1 MIVNPIKRRPTRKI
15 RVGSVYVGGDAPI
28 SIQSMTNTETC
39 DVDATVAQIQRCA
52 DIGADIMRVSVP
64 SMEAAEA
71 FGEIRKR
78 VTVPLVA
85 DIHFDYKIALR
96 VADLG
101 ADCLRINPGNIG
113 SEAKIREVVAAARH
127 NDISMRIG
135 VNAGS
140 LEKDIQK
147 KYGEPT
153 GQALLESALRHI
165 DILDR
170 LDFQEFKIS
179 VKASNVFLTMDAYR
193 LLSAQIDNPL
203 HLGVTEA
210 GIYRTGSVK
219 TAIALGGLLMEGIGD
234 TMRIS
239 LAAEPEEEVKIG
251 FDILKSLSLRSNGIN
266 FIACPSCSRQ
276 EFNVIKVMQSLEERL
291 EDIRTP
297 MDVSVI
303 GCKVNGPGEAKEADI
318 GVVGA
323 SPRSLV
329 YRNGEKSHLVDTNQL
344 VDEIETMVRQRVK
357 ALEEAKSKEIIRS
370 KSCVQLSQLKVLMT
384 LYQRKQ
390 LRGDVL
396 SNI

>member
-15 RVGSVYVGGDAPI
+15 RVGSVYVGGDAP
-28 SIQSMTNTETC
+28 
-39 DVDATVAQIQRCA
+39 
-52 DIGADIMRVSVP
+52 

-71 FGEIRKR
+71 FGAIRKR
-78 VTVPLVA
+78 VSVPLVA
-85 DIHFDYKIALR
+85 DIHFDHRIALA
-96 VADLG
+96 VADYG

-113 SEAKIREVVAAARH
+113 SDQKVREVVAAAKH
-127 NDISMRIG
+127 HGISIRIG

-140 LEKDIQK
+140 LEKDLQV

-153 GQALLESALRHI
+153 GQALLESAMRHI

-170 LDFQEFKIS
+170 LDFHEFKVS

-193 LLSAQIDNPL
+193 LLSQQIDL

-210 GIYRTGSVK
+210 GIYRTGTVK
-219 TAIALGGLLMEGIGD
+219 SAIALGGLLMEGIGD

-239 LAAEPEEEVKIG
+239 LAAEPEDEIKIG
-251 FDILKSLSLRSNGIN
+251 FDILKSLGLRSNGIN

-276 EFNVIKVMQSLEERL
+276 EFNVIQVMQALEERL

-329 YRNGEKSHLVDTNQL
+329 YRNGEKSHLIDTNQL
-344 VDEIETMVRQRVK
+344 VDEIESMVRQRVQE
-357 ALEEAKSKEIIRS
+357 LEEAKSKEIIRS
-370 KSCVQLSQLKVLMT
+370 SS
-384 LYQRKQ
+384 
-390 LRGDVL
+390 
-396 SNI
+396 

>member
-1 MIVNPIKRRPTRKI
+1 MIVNPIQRRPTRKI

-28 SIQSMTNTETC
+28 SVQTMTNTETC
-39 DVDATVAQIQRCA
+39 DVDATVAQIQRCVDA
-52 DIGADIMRVSVP
+52 GADIVRVSVP
-64 SMEAAEA
+64 TMQAAEA
-71 FGEIRKR
+71 FGKIRKQ
-78 VTVPLVA
+78 VDVPLVA
-85 DIHFDYKIALR
+85 DIHFDYKIALA
-96 VADLG
+96 VADYG

-113 SEAKIREVVAAARH
+113 SEDKIREVVAAARH
-127 NDISMRIG
+127 HDISMRIG

-140 LEKDIQK
+140 LEKDLQK

-153 GQALLESALRHI
+153 GEALLESAMRHI

-170 LDFQEFKIS
+170 LNFHEFKVS

-193 LLSAQIDNPL
+193 LLSKQIDNPL

-210 GIYRTGSVK
+210 GIYRTGTVK
-219 TAIALGGLLMEGIGD
+219 SAIALGGLLLEGIGD

-239 LAAEPEEEVKIG
+239 LAAEPEDEVKIG

-276 EFNVIKVMQSLEERL
+276 EFDVISVMQKLEERL
-291 EDIRTP
+291 EDVRVP

-329 YRNGEKSHLVDTNQL
+329 YQNGEKSHLIDTDQL
-344 VDEIETMVRQRVK
+344 VDEIETMVRHRIQ
-357 ALEEAKSKEIIRS
+357 LSEEAKAKEIIRTSS
-370 KSCVQLSQLKVLMT
+370 K
-384 LYQRKQ
+384 
-390 LRGDVL
+390 
-396 SNI
+396 